1 MRQAYHIICG
11 KKGPQK
17 LRGGLYTAIRFAVHY
32 GAECYRTKCTSNS
45 YMVRNEYIAEDM

>member
-17 LRGGLYTAIRFAVHY
+17 LKGGLYGAAIRFAVHY
-32 GAECYRTKCTSNS
+32 DAE
-45 YMVRNEYIAEDM
+45 